1 MKFFHLKPGA
11 LVAFILCL
19 CSPQPEAQTPCKG
32 TPAAAVP
39 EVRHIFIVV
48 EENQSYDDVIG
59 NPDMPYLNQLAA
71 HGGLARQYYA
81 NTHPS
86 INNYFYLTAG
96 HRGTS
101 LPGFSADVFR
111 GTVSGDNVAS
121 LLTKHSKTWKAYAED
136 LPSVGYVG
144 DNQGL
149 YAKRHNPFAYYRSV
163 LDGKTPSGANQR
175 DQIVPFQQFT
185 ADWKSG
191 HLPDYSFLIPNLFDD
206 APTNSRTRRGA
217 ACRDPES
224 LRVADHWLQANLK
237 PVIETDSFRKDSL
250 LVVVFDEACDQGS
263 KADSHI
269 DPKRSRGGGGLI
281 PVILVGA
288 GIPAEGCF
296 SDTVFHHESVLKLSL
311 RLLGINEFPGASGSA
326 PDMGE
331 FFEK

>member
-1 MKFFHLKPGA
+1 VF
-11 LVAFILCL
+11 V
-19 CSPQPEAQTPCKG
+19 
-32 TPAAAVP
+32 
-39 EVRHIFIVV
+39 VV

-59 NPDMPYLNQLAA
+59 NPDMPYLNRLAA

-86 INNYFYLTAG
+86 INNYFYLTSG
-96 HRGTS
+96 RKGTG

-111 GTVSGDNVAS
+111 GTVPGENIAS
-121 LLTKHSKTWKAYAED
+121 LLTKHGKTWSVYAEG
-136 LPSVGYVG
+136 LPGMGYVG

-163 LDGKTPSGANQR
+163 LDDKTPSGKPQR
-175 DQIVPFQQFT
+175 EQIVPFQQFT
-185 ADWKSG
+185 ADWKNG
-191 HLPDYSFLIPNLFDD
+191 HLPEYSFLIPNVFDD
-206 APTNSRTRRGA
+206 AHTNPRTGRGA

-224 LRVADHWLQANLK
+224 LRMADHWLEQNLK
-237 PVIETDSFRKDSL
+237 PVIDTESFRKDSL

-269 DPKRSRGGGGLI
+269 DPKRSRGGGGRI

-288 GIPAEGCF
+288 GIPADGCF
-296 SDTVFHHESVLKLSL
+296 SDTVFHHESVLRLSL
-311 RLLGINEFPGASGSA
+311 RLLGINEFPGYSGSA

-331 FFEK
+331 FFGGSLGK

>member
-19 CSPQPEAQTPCKG
+19 GSPQPEAQTPCKG
-32 TPAAAVP
+32 TPAAVP
-39 EVRHIFIVV
+39 EVRHVFIVV

-71 HGGLARQYYA
+71 HGGVARQYYA

-96 HRGTS
+96 RRGTS

-121 LLTKHSKTWKAYAED
+121 VLTKHGKTWKAYAED
-136 LPSVGYVG
+136 LPGVGYVG

-149 YAKRHNPFAYYRSV
+149 YAKRHNPFAYYTSV
-163 LDGKTPSGANQR
+163 LADKMQSGTNQR

-185 ADWKSG
+185 ADWKAG
-191 HLPDYSFLIPNLFDD
+191 HLPDYSFLVPNLFDD
-206 APTNSRTRRGA
+206 AHTNARTRRGA
-217 ACRDPES
+217 TCRDPES
-224 LRVADHWLQANLK
+224 LRVADHWLEANLK
-237 PVIETDSFRKDSL
+237 PVIEADTFRKDSL

-263 KADSHI
+263 KADSHL
-269 DPKRSRGGGGLI
+269 DSKRSRGGGGRI

>member
-1 MKFFHLKPGA
+1 MRSLKLGV
-11 LVAFILCL
+11 LLCL
-19 CSPQPEAQTPCKG
+19 SGRLASAQTPCKG
-32 TPAAAVP
+32 TPASVP
-39 EVRHIFIVV
+39 EVRHVFVVV
-48 EENQSYDDVIG
+48 EENQSFDDVIG

-86 INNYFYLTAG
+86 INNYFYLTSG
-96 HRGTS
+96 RKGTG

-111 GTVSGDNVAS
+111 GTVPGENIAS
-121 LLTKHSKTWKAYAED
+121 LLTKHGKTWNAYAEG
-136 LPSVGYVG
+136 LPGTGYVG
-144 DNQGL
+144 DNQGP

-163 LDGKTPSGANQR
+163 LDDTTPSGKPQR
-175 DQIVPFQQFT
+175 EQIVPFQQFT

-191 HLPDYSFLIPNLFDD
+191 HLPEYSFLIPNVYDD
-206 APTNSRTRRGA
+206 AHTNPRTGKGA

-224 LRVADHWLQANLK
+224 LRLADHWLEQNLK
-237 PVIETDSFRKDSL
+237 PVIDTESFRKDSL

-269 DPKRSRGGGGLI
+269 DPKRSRGGGGRI

-288 GIPAEGCF
+288 GIPAAGCF

-311 RLLGINEFPGASGSA
+311 RLLGINEFPGYSGSA

-331 FFEK
+331 FFGK